1 MSPPHNNRH
10 HIRNTTRARKDAKD
24 RERGAKGA
32 APTSDNVI
40 NLKEAAVE
48 EAGSQRTQLT
58 TINPTEVPEETQPQ
72 HSGTTAEEQGAA
84 ETTSGIKI
92 EAENVGRQG
101 NPIQT
106 HGK

>member
-1 MSPPHNNRH
+1 M
-10 HIRNTTRARKDAKD
+10 
-24 RERGAKGA
+24 
-32 APTSDNVI
+32 APIIGNVI
-40 NLKEAAVE
+40 NLMEAEVE
-48 EAGSQRTQLT
+48 EAGSQQTQPT
-58 TINPTEVPEETQPQ
+58 TINPMEVPEETQTQ

-84 ETTSGIKI
+84 ETTSGITT

>member
-1 MSPPHNNRH
+1 M
-10 HIRNTTRARKDAKD
+10 
-24 RERGAKGA
+24 
-32 APTSDNVI
+32 I
-40 NLKEAAVE
+40 NITEAAVE

-58 TINPTEVPEETQPQ
+58 TINHTEVPEETHPQ
-72 HSGTTAEEQGAA
+72 HSGTTAEEQGAV
-84 ETTSGIKI
+84 ETTSGIKT